1 VKASEFDAFHEMIA
15 HDEVVRLGCPGLNDG
30 LASGLVIG
38 LPAVITFAPKELRDK
53 VVPECLLGEKRI
65 CLAISEA
72 VAGSDVAGIQTT
84 AVKSPCG
91 QFYIVNGTKKWITN
105 GTFSDYFV
113 TAVRTGG
120 NGIGGI
126 SLLLIERSEGLE
138 TEAIKTSYSP
148 AAGTAFITFDNV
160 KVPIGNLLYK
170 ENQGFRCIMANFNH
184 ERWVICV
191 GVTRASRLVVEECFK
206 WSNQRRVFGKRLI
219 SQPVIRQKF
228 ARMVAAVEGCQNWLE
243 NLTYQMLK
251 MDYKEQANRLA
262 GPIALLKYQC
272 TRVASLVADEA
283 SQIFGGRAISRSG
296 MGQVVERFARSQ
308 KFAAILGGSEEIM
321 ADLGIRQSLRYFPQ
335 DAKL

>member
-1 VKASEFDAFHEMIA
+1 VLK
-15 HDEVVRLGCPGLNDG
+15 L
-30 LASGLVIG
+30 LV
-38 LPAVITFAPKELRDK
+38 P
-53 VVPECLLGEKRI
+53 
-65 CLAISEA
+65 
-72 VAGSDVAGIQTT
+72 
-84 AVKSPCG
+84 
-91 QFYIVNGTKKWITN
+91 
-105 GTFSDYFV
+105 
-113 TAVRTGG
+113 
-120 NGIGGI
+120 
-126 SLLLIERSEGLE
+126 
-138 TEAIKTSYSP
+138 
-148 AAGTAFITFDNV
+148 
-160 KVPIGNLLYK
+160 
-170 ENQGFRCIMANFNH
+170 
-184 ERWVICV
+184 
-191 GVTRASRLVVEECFK
+191 SRLVVEEYFK